1 MNTQISQKENLL
13 YRLLLALVI
22 IALAAALRVAPHPW
36 NFTPI
41 GAMAL
46 FSGAIVK
53 DRRLAFA
60 FPVLALFAGDVFVG
74 FYKLTLMLI
83 VYASFLLSV
92 LIGRFLQG
100 HRTVMR
106 IGAATLFGSS
116 QFFLVTN
123 FAVWWLLNS
132 YPKTGAGL
140 ASCYLAGLPLFWNTL
155 AGDAVYVTLFFGVF
169 ALAERFVPVFREPAP
184 VIPML

>member
-1 MNTQISQKENLL
+1 MKTEIPQKEALL
-13 YRLLLALVI
+13 YRLLLGLAI
-22 IALAAALRVAPHPW
+22 ITLAATLRVSPHPW
-36 NFTPI
+36 NFTPV

-46 FSGAIVK
+46 FSGAVVK

-60 FPVLALFAGDVFVG
+60 FPLLALFAGDLFVG
-74 FYKLTLMLI
+74 FYKPSVMLL

-100 HRTVMR
+100 RRTTLR
-106 IGAATLFGSS
+106 IASATLLGSA

-132 YPKTGAGL
+132 YPRTTSGL
-140 ASCYLAGLPLFWNTL
+140 VACYIAGLPLFWNTL
-155 AGDAVYVTLFFGVF
+155 SGDALYATLFFGAF
-169 ALAERFVPVFREPAP
+169 AFAERFVPILRDPAP
-184 VIPML
+184 AAIR